1 MTVDGLP
8 TRVNPNGA
16 CPWCGRVAHFKIE
29 HQADLSR
36 HPIWREHVAVA
47 VGPSTSQISEAPL
60 VLTRCTILNCDGCGR
75 GVAIFEE
82 RDVDETLARA
92 SGGRVLAN
100 SGPVSVLG
108 EWVAAGCWPVPDQAS
123 LDVAIPERVRK
134 PFGEGLRALSASAP
148 NAAVSTF
155 RNALSAMVLEQGSEA
170 AKAKREMSDKLKQFI
185 ADGGL
190 PSALGDWADHI
201 NLYGNAGA
209 HPEAYGEVS
218 MSEARE
224 VALLLRSLFDAVY
237 VLPAN
242 IKMRR
247 GERMPGKS

>member
-1 MTVDGLP
+1 MTTDGLP
-8 TRVNPNGA
+8 TRLNPNGA

-36 HPIWREHVAVA
+36 HLVWREHVAVA
-47 VGPSTSQISEAPL
+47 VGPSTNQIGEAPL

-75 GVAIFEE
+75 GVAIFEQ
-82 RDVDETLARA
+82 RDVDEALARA
-92 SGGRVLAN
+92 SGTRVLAN
-100 SGPVSVLG
+100 TGPVSVQG
-108 EWVAAGCWPVPDQAS
+108 DWATVGCWPVPDQAS
-123 LDVAIPERVRK
+123 LDVAIPEGVRK
-134 PFGEGLRALSASAP
+134 PFAEGLRALSASAP

-155 RNALSAMVLEQGSEA
+155 GNALSAMVLEHGSEA
-170 AKAKREMSDKLKQFI
+170 AKAKRELSDKLKQFI

-190 PSALGDWADHI
+190 PSALGDWAEHI

-209 HPEAYGEVS
+209 HPEAYGDVS
-218 MSEARE
+218 MDEARE
-224 VALLLRSLFDAVY
+224 IALLLRSLLDAVY

-247 GERMPGKS
+247 GERMPDRK